1 MLNITFRSKTR
12 SWKLKWWMMTGS
24 HCINKCIYFSSS
36 FLHQQ
41 KKLGKMA
48 NDAIVLTSCSL
59 VWRVAVCKVFW
70 VSYLIELH
78 SFNQTNSNL
87 SMSGL
92 TLKYFPIAACCCYI
106 NCVPFKKPI
115 QNKQLENLAN
125 IFLKKWKLQ
134 NMSLVKRKTMLKCKW
149 YILKYE

>member
-1 MLNITFRSKTR
+1 MMDDDRITLYKQMHLFF
-12 SWKLKWWMMTGS
+12 
-24 HCINKCIYFSSS
+24 I
-36 FLHQQ
+36 FLFAPT

>member
-1 MLNITFRSKTR
+1 MLDITFRSKTR
-12 SWKLKWWMMTGS
+12 WKTWFEKLKWWMMTGS

-87 SMSGL
+87 SMSNL
-92 TLKYFPIAACCCYI
+92 SKYFQIAAHCCTI
-106 NCVPFKKPI
+106 NCVPFKKMI
-115 QNKQLENLAN
+115 QKHIGCESRKYFVSRNTVTLA
-125 IFLKKWKLQ
+125 IFEI
-134 NMSLVKRKTMLKCKW
+134 VF
-149 YILKYE
+149 